1 MGRAS
6 AWRLAMWDPPFCQI
20 DGHGSRDPMMTQE
33 KTKLWLSLMLLL
45 FSFPS
50 NEGQPVDVPPSA
62 TATQVPILF
71 LQESG
76 IPSSESF
83 AHLVTPFPKLFS
95 FSVCYR
101 LRLARFREE
110 STLMSYALSDDLD
123 NEIRMDHRMTG
134 YKVSLHSKWALTEL
148 TTPLRSWAHFCFT
161 FDLGT
166 GKWRIYL
173 NGERREEGFFSG
185 IIGPLDSGGAFIIGQ
200 EQDSLAGGFHRDQS
214 FSGEITELNFWG
226 RVLDEKTITQ
236 IATCDVQ
243 HEGDVLSWT
252 QTQWRLEGEVQWAV
266 QERESVCNTASRKI
280 TIFPDRFSLK
290 NAINLCQ
297 VKRSLVYAFIREI

>member
-1 MGRAS
+1 
-6 AWRLAMWDPPFCQI
+6 
-20 DGHGSRDPMMTQE
+20 MTQG
-33 KTKLWLSLMLLL
+33 KNKLWLSLMLFL

-50 NEGQPVDVPPSA
+50 NEAQTVDMPPSA

-123 NEIRMDHRMTG
+123 NVIRMDHRMTG
-134 YKVSLHSKWALTEL
+134 YKVSLHSKWALTKL

-161 FDLGT
+161 YDLGT
-166 GKWRIYL
+166 GEWRIYL
-173 NGERREEGFFSG
+173 NGERR
-185 IIGPLDSGGAFIIGQ
+185 Q

-226 RVLDEKTITQ
+226 RVLDDKTITQ
-236 IATCDVQ
+236 I
-243 HEGDVLSWT
+243 WFF
-252 QTQWRLEGEVQWAV
+252 LELGFLDLML
-266 QERESVCNTASRKI
+266 T
-280 TIFPDRFSLK
+280 
-290 NAINLCQ
+290 
-297 VKRSLVYAFIREI
+297 